1 MAKQRQTDV
10 NINYKVNTVE
20 IEKGNALLNR
30 ASVATDNL
38 RKTTQTFGTQ
48 AGAAYKFTSKAIE
61 GMEIEVARLRQ
72 QVKLASTQN
81 VADVK
86 RLSDQYKSA
95 KQQLDAYNKSLLE
108 VSKNTKQTSLSAQQ
122 MARGFGDV
130 FTAAKLFITAGV
142 VKELVDM
149 NLNMAKLSGNVQG
162 VERAFNRAFPNSI
175 KLLNDLKAATHG
187 TVTEFEL
194 MQRTL
199 QATNLGVAVEQL
211 PILFEFAAAR
221 AQQTGES
228 VDYLVDSIVRGIGRK
243 SILVLDNLGLSATRL
258 REQFDGASLASQSV
272 ADVTRGVA
280 EIARVELGKMG
291 GYAETAATK
300 VSQLTVKVEELKVA
314 FAKKNEEKGNVIAE
328 FFSDIVDGVTN
339 AVKGQKTLADE
350 EAKNRA
356 ARQVDAL
363 IQSKEF
369 KDLEKNQVAKM
380 DFLFQEFIERRK
392 LLQLREEEIRLSQQ
406 QLKAGIADPLNV
418 DPAGLQR
425 LRDQISAQQLSRD
438 TISESIKIIQK
449 YIAELRKLGIDA
461 PESVGLIEDVEEQIK
476 SMGEGIKSA
485 KTTDEIASLNNQL
498 LVLEA
503 TLQRLK
509 DQGVNDTKLFSSI
522 KSKGTSEALVKR
534 NQLVNIGA
542 SIQEAI
548 NNIPSPNLA
557 ISPDLTFR
565 PDVWQRLADEFS
577 ENWRDIISAG
587 IDDTV
592 SIINATIQAEAE
604 SFNLRIKQAE
614 EFYDRQIKLASDA
627 ELGKTALEIARQ
639 RRTLYLEL
647 QKERKI
653 SALRKQAFE
662 AEKEAQRL
670 QTIINGAAGLI
681 KLWVQPGF
689 PAAIPL
695 AVMLAGHTLA
705 QLHTINQQQYRGFAK
720 GEIDIKGGTPGR
732 DSIPSMLM
740 PRESVMTAN
749 ETMNSGGILRAIR
762 AKKLNDK
769 VLKEIVS
776 GRSGGSTVQPVD
788 INPIVKGLK
797 DLKDSQPD
805 LVKRGNLIYE
815 ARKSGDQYILWVR
828 SKSMSQ

>member
-48 AGAAYKFTSKAIE
+48 ASAAYKFTSKAIE

-86 RLSDQYKSA
+86 RLSDQYRSA

-108 VSKNTKQTSLSAQQ
+108 VSKNTKQTSISTQQ
-122 MARGFGDV
+122 MAKGFGDV
-130 FTAAKLFITAGV
+130 YTAARLFIAAGFAR
-142 VKELVDM
+142 EI
-149 NLNMAKLSGNVQG
+149 LNVSLEMAKLSGNVEG
-162 VERAFNRAFPNSI
+162 VQKAFNRLPGAT
-175 KLLNDLKAATHG
+175 LLLKSLQDATHG
-187 TVTEFEL
+187 TVTDLEL
-194 MQRTL
+194 MQKAL
-199 QATNLGVAVEQL
+199 QAQNFRIPLKDLGTLLEFAAAKAQQTGQEVNHLVDYIVSGIGYRSIKRLDDLGFTANRVRDALGGVSLQAATMQQVMTAVTTLMNEDLAKTGGFVETSKQAVEQL
-211 PILFEFAAAR
+211 GVAWHELGVEVSKQGTSTGFIGFLKDAVNAMRLFAAAGFDPKKLPIVV
-221 AQQTGES
+221 AIESIKESAINAAKAVQDSNKSLTEQQAILNTDNRITQLSES
-228 VDYLVDSIVRGIGRK
+228 LKIVE
-243 SILVLDNLGLSATRL
+243 DLSATEKERL
-258 REQFDGASLASQSV
+258 ETLK
-272 ADVTRGVA
+272 A
-280 EIARVELGKMG
+280 EIITLEEKNKSFIGLQKLGTEEGKLIISHKEEIKALEESTSQRVRNKSVLS
-291 GYAETAATK
+291 ETIRILKEYRDSIKQVREEIEGETK
-300 VSQLTVKVEELKVA
+300 TDPVA
-314 FAKKNEEKGNVIAE
+314 FTELPKDLPAKALTRSLQRQMQALLEGLAQLQ
-328 FFSDIVDGVTN
+328 GVTPI
-339 AVKGQKTLADE
+339 VLPVEIVPMDGWDKVGQE
-350 EAKNRA
+350 FAKNW
-356 ARQVDAL
+356 
-363 IQSKEF
+363 KE
-369 KDLEKNQVAKM
+369 
-380 DFLFQEFIERRK
+380 
-392 LLQLREEEIRLSQQ
+392 
-406 QLKAGIADPLNV
+406 
-418 DPAGLQR
+418 
-425 LRDQISAQQLSRD
+425 
-438 TISESIKIIQK
+438 
-449 YIAELRKLGIDA
+449 
-461 PESVGLIEDVEEQIK
+461 
-476 SMGEGIKSA
+476 
-485 KTTDEIASLNNQL
+485 
-498 LVLEA
+498 VL
-503 TLQRLK
+503 
-509 DQGVNDTKLFSSI
+509 
-522 KSKGTSEALVKR
+522 
-534 NQLVNIGA
+534 
-542 SIQEAI
+542 
-548 NNIPSPNLA
+548 
-557 ISPDLTFR
+557 
-565 PDVWQRLADEFS
+565 
-577 ENWRDIISAG
+577 SAG
-587 IDDTV
+587 IDDTA

-614 EFYDRQIKLASDA
+614 DFYDKQLKLAGDA
-627 ELGKTALEIARQ
+627 ETGKTAFEIARQ
-639 RRTLYLEL
+639 RRTLDLEQ

-695 AVMLAGHTLA
+695 AVMLGGHTLA